1 MPMTTLQ
8 VVAEALKE
16 FYLPGL
22 RYQLNDKASPFLA
35 QVEKKTENVVGK
47 EIVMAMR
54 YGRVGGIGNRADD
67 GELPTPNSRKTKQAR
82 WETKNLFSR
91 FQITDKTIKASRT
104 SAGAFASLL
113 EQEISDCEADAK
125 LDLSRQALGDG
136 VGVLATV
143 APAGVGTGG
152 ANSQVFTVDTTMYL
166 AEGMIVDLIDVS
178 TTPDAPLA
186 NATGMEVLLV
196 DDATSQVTVKPGG
209 DISST
214 AGVDDYLVVS
224 GNLGKELTGVA
235 AVMSADTLYGLS
247 RTTYPW
253 LKAYTKDVNNGAIS
267 ENIIQAAID
276 RVETKTSSQINFIQ
290 CAYDVRRAYIVLLS
304 ANKQTVNSLELKGGW
319 KAISYNGIPIVADK
333 YLPNGT
339 MDLLDLNDWAMYQMS
354 DFEWMDADGA
364 VLTRVANKAA
374 YEATLYKYCDL
385 GCQRPAGQARLSGI
399 IGH

>member
-22 RYQLNDKASPFLA
+22 RYQLNDRASPFLA

-136 VGVLATV
+136 VGTLATV
-143 APAGVGTGG
+143 TNVGTGDV
-152 ANSQVFTVDTTMYL
+152 NSQVFTVDTTMYL

-178 TTPDAPLA
+178 ANDAPLA

-196 DDATSQVTVKPGG
+196 DDATSQVTVKHGAG
-209 DISST
+209 ASIASS
-214 AGVDDYLVVS
+214 AGANDYLVVS
-224 GNLGKELTGVA
+224 GNLGLELTGVA

-247 RTTYPW
+247 RATYPW
-253 LKAYTKDVNNGAIS
+253 LKAYTKDVNNNEIS

-290 CAYDVRRAYIVLLS
+290 CAYDVRRAYIDLLS

-399 IGH
+399 KGH

>member
-22 RYQLNDKASPFLA
+22 RYQLNDRASPFLA

-125 LDLSRQALGDG
+125 LDLSRQALGNG
-136 VGVLATV
+136 VGTLATV
-143 APAGVGTGG
+143 TSVVTGG
-152 ANSQVFTVDTTMYL
+152 NANSQTFTVDTTMYL
-166 AEGMIVDLIDVS
+166 AEGMFVDLIDES
-178 TTPDAPLA
+178 LNPHAPLN
-186 NATGMEVLLV
+186 NAVKMEVLLV
-196 DDATSQVTVKPGG
+196 DDENKSVTVKPGAS
-209 DISST
+209 IATS
-214 AGVDDYLVVS
+214 AAVDDYLVVS

-235 AVMSADTLYGLS
+235 AVMSAGTLYGLS

-253 LKAYTKDVNNGAIS
+253 LKAYTKAVNGAIS

-290 CAYDVRRAYIVLLS
+290 CAYDVRRAYIGLLS

-319 KAISYNGIPIVADK
+319 KAISYNGIPLVADK

-399 IGH
+399 SEH

>member
-143 APAGVGTGG
+143 TNVGAGD

-166 AEGMIVDLIDVS
+166 AEGMFVDLIDAS
-178 TTPDAPLA
+178 ANPHAPLS
-186 NATGMEVLLV
+186 NAIKMEVLLV
-196 DDATSQVTVKPGG
+196 DDDNNSVTVKPGAS
-209 DISST
+209 IAST
-214 AGVDDYLVVS
+214 AAVGDYLVVS

-235 AVMSADTLYGLS
+235 AVMSADTLYNLS
-247 RTTYPW
+247 RATFPW
-253 LKAYTKDVNNGAIS
+253 LKAYTKAVNDEIS

-290 CAYDVRRAYIVLLS
+290 CAYDVRRAYIDLLS

-319 KAISYNGIPIVADK
+319 KAISYNGIPLVADK

-399 IGH
+399 RGH

>member
-54 YGRVGGIGNRADD
+54 YGRVGGIGNRPDD
-67 GELPTPNSRKTKQAR
+67 GTLPTPRSRQTKQAK

-136 VGVLATV
+136 VGTLATV
-143 APAGVGTGG
+143 SDVVAGGD
-152 ANSQVFTVDTTMYL
+152 ANSQTFTVDTTMYL

-178 TTPDAPLA
+178 ANPDAPLA

-209 DISST
+209 DISNT
-214 AGVDDYLVVS
+214 AGVGDYLVVS
-224 GNLGKELTGVA
+224 GNLGLELTGVG
-235 AVMSADTLYGLS
+235 AVMSAGTLYGLS

-253 LKAYTKDVNNGAIS
+253 LKAYTKAVNGEIS
-267 ENIIQAAID
+267 ENIIQAGID
-276 RVETKTSSQINFIQ
+276 RVETKTGSQIDFIQ
-290 CAYDVRRAYIVLLS
+290 CAYDVRRAYIDLLS

-319 KAISYNGIPIVADK
+319 KAISYNGIPLVADK

-339 MDLLDLNDWAMYQMS
+339 MDLLDLNDWGLYQMS
-354 DFEWMDADGA
+354 DFEWMDGDGA

-385 GCQRPAGQARLSGI
+385 GCQRPAGQARLTGI
-399 IGH
+399 TGH

>member
-1 MPMTTLQ
+1 
-8 VVAEALKE
+8 
-16 FYLPGL
+16 
-22 RYQLNDKASPFLA
+22 
-35 QVEKKTENVVGK
+35 
-47 EIVMAMR
+47 MR
-54 YGRVGGIGNRADD
+54 YGRVGGIGNRPDD
-67 GELPTPNSRKTKQAR
+67 GTLPTPRSRQTKQAK

-136 VGVLATV
+136 VGTLATV
-143 APAGVGTGG
+143 SDVVAGGD
-152 ANSQVFTVDTTMYL
+152 ANSQTFTVDTTMYL

-178 TTPDAPLA
+178 ANPDAPLA

-209 DISST
+209 DISNT
-214 AGVDDYLVVS
+214 AGVGDYLVVS
-224 GNLGKELTGVA
+224 GNLGLELTGVG
-235 AVMSADTLYGLS
+235 AVMSAGTLYGLS

-253 LKAYTKDVNNGAIS
+253 LKAYTKAVNGEIS
-267 ENIIQAAID
+267 ENIIQAGID
-276 RVETKTSSQINFIQ
+276 RVETKTGSQIDFIQ
-290 CAYDVRRAYIVLLS
+290 CAYDVRRAYIDLLS

-319 KAISYNGIPIVADK
+319 KAISYNGIPLVADK

-339 MDLLDLNDWAMYQMS
+339 MDLLDLNDWGLYQMS
-354 DFEWMDADGA
+354 DFEWMDGDGA

-385 GCQRPAGQARLSGI
+385 GCQRPAGQARLTGI
-399 IGH
+399 TGH

>member
-125 LDLSRQALGDG
+125 LDLSRQALGNG
-136 VGVLATV
+136 VGTLATV
-143 APAGVGTGG
+143 TSVVTGGG

-196 DDATSQVTVKPGG
+196 DDENKSVTVKPGAS
-209 DISST
+209 IATS
-214 AGVDDYLVVS
+214 AAVDDYLVVS

-235 AVMSADTLYGLS
+235 AVMSAGTLYGLS

-253 LKAYTKDVNNGAIS
+253 LKAYTKAVNGAIS

-319 KAISYNGIPIVADK
+319 KAISYNGIPLVADK

-399 IGH
+399 SGH

>member
-125 LDLSRQALGDG
+125 LDLSRQALGNG
-136 VGVLATV
+136 VGTLATV
-143 APAGVGTGG
+143 TSVVTGGG

-196 DDATSQVTVKPGG
+196 DDENKSVTVKPGAS
-209 DISST
+209 IATS
-214 AGVDDYLVVS
+214 AAVDDYLVVS

-235 AVMSADTLYGLS
+235 AVMSAGTLYGLS

-253 LKAYTKDVNNGAIS
+253 LKAYTKAVNGAIS

-290 CAYDVRRAYIVLLS
+290 CAYDVRRAYIGLLS

-319 KAISYNGIPIVADK
+319 KAISYNGIPLVADK

-399 IGH
+399 SEH